1 MAEAL
6 RHAGLE
12 SSNLVRAR
20 QRGARRSGEYL
31 RSAGDTALPQA
42 HPAKEGP
49 NPPHPRS
56 NITPA
61 PPPPSAPSPLF
72 PQIVGVDFTKSNQWT
87 GRRTFGGRSLH
98 WLDPEGQVRNPY
110 VMGME
115 VIGKVLAEYDDD
127 NLIPAFGFGDS
138 TTLDRSVF
146 PFFPDR
152 PSRGL
157 DEVLMRYKELA
168 PRVVMAGPT
177 NFAPVIDAACAIVAQ
192 TRMYHI
198 LIIIADGQVT
208 STKHTEA
215 AIVRASELPLSI
227 ILVGVGDGPW
237 DQMDE
242 FDDGLPERRFDNFQ
256 FVNLTK
262 VAMENSRNPD
272 VAFAIA
278 ALMEVPEQFL
288 AIRKLG
294 YIG

>member
-1 MAEAL
+1 M
-6 RHAGLE
+6 
-12 SSNLVRAR
+12 
-20 QRGARRSGEYL
+20 
-31 RSAGDTALPQA
+31 
-42 HPAKEGP
+42 
-49 NPPHPRS
+49 
-56 NITPA
+56 
-61 PPPPSAPSPLF
+61 
-72 PQIVGVDFTKSNQWT
+72 GVDFTKSNQWT

-157 DEVLMRYKELA
+157 EEVLMRYKELA

>member
-1 MAEAL
+1 MLCFLSFKEPL
-6 RHAGLE
+6 C
-12 SSNLVRAR
+12 SS
-20 QRGARRSGEYL
+20 
-31 RSAGDTALPQA
+31 A
-42 HPAKEGP
+42 HSHR
-49 NPPHPRS
+49 PPHFLFPPF
-56 NITPA
+56 TP
-61 PPPPSAPSPLF
+61 L

-87 GRRTFGGRSLH
+87 GRHTFGGRSLH
-98 WLDPEGQVRNPY
+98 WIDPDGLLRNPY
-110 VMGME
+110 TMAVE
-115 VIGKVLAEYDDD
+115 VIGKVLAQYDDD

-152 PSRGL
+152 SSKGFE
-157 DEVLMRYKELA
+157 EVVARYKELA

-177 NFAPVIDAACAIVAQ
+177 NFAPVIDAACAIVEQ
-192 TRMYHI
+192 SRMYHI

-242 FDDGLPERRFDNFQ
+242 FDDGLPDRRFDNFQ

-262 VAMENSRNPD
+262 VALENKASPD

-278 ALMEVPEQFL
+278 ALMEVPEQFIQ
-288 AIRKLG
+288 IRKLG
-294 YIG
+294 YLG